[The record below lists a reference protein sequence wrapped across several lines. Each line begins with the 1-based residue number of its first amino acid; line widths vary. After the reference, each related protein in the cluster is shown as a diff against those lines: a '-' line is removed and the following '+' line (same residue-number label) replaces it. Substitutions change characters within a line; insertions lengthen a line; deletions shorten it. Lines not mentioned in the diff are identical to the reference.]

1 VGGSHS
7 AELIIGLKR
16 LNDGLTA
23 SDNPALGDSL
33 RSIDLEET
41 CLSESE
47 TPALDSRS
55 LWECC
60 LGVAILSDV
69 FLHGETL
76 AQASDLCGVSPS
88 SGSLVLAVM
97 LSLTGRLAD
106 EVRVADS
113 RSLTH
118 VELFG
123 CGWFV
128 IKQRL

>member
-1 VGGSHS
+1 MGGSHS

-16 LNDGLTA
+16 LNDSLTA
-23 SDNPALGDSL
+23 SDNPALRDSL
-33 RSIDLEET
+33 RSKDLEET
-41 CLSESE
+41 WLPESE

-55 LWECC
+55 LWERC

-69 FLHGETL
+69 FLRCEPL
-76 AQASDLCGVSPS
+76 AWASDLCGVSPS
-88 SGSLVLAVM
+88 CVLLVLAVL
-97 LSLTGRLAD
+97 LSRTGRLAD

-123 CGWFV
+123 FV
-128 IKQRL
+128 WGL

>member
-1 VGGSHS
+1 MGGSHS

-41 CLSESE
+41 WLPESE
-47 TPALDSRS
+47 TPALDTCS
-55 LWECC
+55 LWERY

-69 FLHGETL
+69 FLRCETL
-76 AQASDLCGVSPS
+76 AWASDLCGVSPS

-97 LSLTGRLAD
+97 LSRTGRLAD

-113 RSLTH
+113 RSLSH

-123 CGWFV
+123 FV
-128 IKQRL
+128 WGM

>member
-16 LNDGLTA
+16 LNDSLTA
-23 SDNPALGDSL
+23 SDDPALGDSL

-41 CLSESE
+41 WLPERE

-60 LGVAILSDV
+60 LGVAILSDI
-69 FLHGETL
+69 FPHCEPL
-76 AQASDLCGVSPS
+76 ALASDLCGVSPS
-88 SGSLVLAVM
+88 RGSLVLAV
-97 LSLTGRLAD
+97 LLRRTGRLAD
-106 EVRVADS
+106 EVRWATCS
-113 RSLTH
+113 SAH

-123 CGWFV
+123 FV
-128 IKQRL
+128 WGI